1 MNKLAIVGGGVT
13 KDLAPFDDTHC
24 DIWTTGS
31 ISSILPRADVIFD
44 IHTGD
49 AIQPAEILEK
59 HNCLVWMQEDD
70 AVWNGRRFPI
80 EKLVSKYGRFF
91 NSSMAI
97 MLGWAMYSGYK
108 RIELYGVDMS
118 LTEYPAEY
126 RVNMAYLVGIARGS
140 GIDVIIDGGL
150 FLQPCLTYQY
160 EKPSHIATIIKN
172 KLDETE
178 TKLSRVRESIEN
190 LQDNEEYLRG
200 AIDATKAMMELYGG
214 N

>member
-70 AVWNGRRFPI
+70 IVWNGRRFPI
-80 EKLVSKYGRFF
+80 EKLVAKYGRYF

-126 RVNMAYLVGIARGS
+126 RVNMGYLVGLARGS

-150 FLQPCLTYQY
+150 FLKPCLTYQY

-190 LQDNEEYLRG
+190 LQDNEAYLRG

>member
-31 ISSILPRADVIFD
+31 ISAILPRADVIFD
-44 IHTGD
+44 IHKD
-49 AIQPAEILEK
+49 AIQPVEILER
-59 HNCLVWMQEDD
+59 HGCLVWMQEDD
-70 AVWNGRRFPI
+70 TVWNGRRFPI
-80 EKLVSKYGRFF
+80 EKLVAKYGRYF

-118 LTEYPAEY
+118 LTEYPSEY
-126 RVNMAYLVGIARGS
+126 RVNMGYLVGLARGQ
-140 GIDVIIDGGL
+140 GIEVIIDGGL

-160 EKPSHIATIIKN
+160 EEPSHIAKTIKA

-178 TKLSRVRESIEN
+178 NKLATVRDNIDN
-190 LQDNEEYLRG
+190 LQTSEAYLRG